1 MKITAITAQVK
12 DKNRV
17 NVMVDGAYR
26 FSLDIFQ
33 VGDLGIRVGK
43 DYTEEELT
51 RLEEESLF
59 GKLYARTLQF
69 CMMRLHSAKE
79 IQDYLWKKTRD
90 TRTKTGE
97 IRKGV
102 PESITARVFAR
113 LIEKGY
119 VNDELFARHWVENR
133 HLSKGASAR
142 KLIAELRTK
151 GIEGQ
156 LIEKIMQETARDDIQ
171 ELEKM
176 IAKKRQKYTDEQK
189 LIQYLARQGFA
200 FDDIKTAL
208 ASD

>member
-1 MKITAITAQVK
+1 MKITAISSQVK

-17 NVMVDGAYR
+17 NIMVDGVYR
-26 FSLDIFQ
+26 FSLDVFQ

-43 DYTEEELT
+43 EYTDKELT
-51 RLEEESLF
+51 DLEAESVF

-97 IRKGV
+97 IRKGI
-102 PESITARVFAR
+102 PESITARVFTR
-113 LIEKGY
+113 LVEKGY

-133 HLSKGASAR
+133 HFTKGASAR
-142 KLIAELRTK
+142 KLVAELRSK

-156 LIEKIMQETARDDIQ
+156 LIEKIMRETERDDAG

-176 IAKKRQKYTDEQK
+176 IAKKRSKYTDEQK

-200 FDDIKTAL
+200 FDDIKQAL

>member
-1 MKITAITAQVK
+1 MKITAISAQVK

-17 NVMVDGAYR
+17 NIMVDGVYR

-33 VGDLGIRVGK
+33 VGELGIRVGK
-43 DYTEEELT
+43 EYTDEELSA
-51 RLEEESLF
+51 LETESIF
-59 GKLYARTLQF
+59 GKLYSRTLQF

-97 IRKGV
+97 VRKGV
-102 PESITARVFAR
+102 SAEVTSRVFAR
-113 LIEKGY
+113 LTEKGY

-133 HLSKGASAR
+133 HMSKGASAR
-142 KLIAELRTK
+142 KLIAELRSK
-151 GIEGQ
+151 GIEQ
-156 LIEKIMQETARDDIQ
+156 SIIEKVMRETTRDDSD
-171 ELEKM
+171 ELMKM

-200 FDDIKTAL
+200 FDDIKAAL
-208 ASD
+208 ADI